1 VQQVE
6 ALVVGEEGV
15 GAVLEQ
21 QVHNVIVAALG
32 RPQDRR
38 GDGIAA
44 LCVDVCAAGDEE
56 VAEGVVV
63 VDGGPLGRVSQSGRG
78 RDSRDGYAHAAA

>member
-15 GAVLEQ
+15 RAVVEEE
-21 QVHNVIVAALG
+21 VHDVVVAALCSPQHGCCDGVSTLCIDG
-32 RPQDRR
+32 R
-38 GDGIAA
+38 
-44 LCVDVCAAGDEE
+44 AGLDKE

-63 VDGGPLGRVSQSGRG
+63 VDGSPLVSVSFSILSIRCCASVRV
-78 RDSRDGYAHAAA
+78 AA